1 MLQVFGY
8 SLTLGEFI
16 TSLAFFG
23 GIIVGYI
30 NLHNKV
36 SGIVDRNDHADK
48 VMKEFKENL
57 LTELAGRHTALESR
71 IFVTEQQTQRQEVFM
86 TRVDERLASVQA
98 TLEDIRRHTNK

>member
-16 TSLAFFG
+16 AALTFFG
-23 GIIVGYI
+23 GLVVGYI

-48 VMKEFKENL
+48 VMKEFKDSLVAEMS
-57 LTELAGRHTALESR
+57 GRHNTLESR
-71 IFVTEQQTQRQEVFM
+71 IFVAEQQAQRQEVFM
-86 TRVDERLASVQA
+86 TRVDERLVAVQA
-98 TLEDIRRHTNK
+98 TLEEIRRHWKT